1 MLTLG
6 QFLLEWKL
14 FSRDRVAL
22 FWCFAFPVLLLLGL
36 GLVFHTGPAPR
47 YLAYL
52 LPGLLGMNLLTMGLF
67 NVGMVLV
74 NHRETGKF
82 RRLAVTPLPKW
93 VFLLGQVL
101 HRVSLL
107 FLQSALLL
115 AVGYL
120 AFGIRNQGSYLRLAG
135 VLALGAACFI
145 SAGFALSGLARTAEG
160 YSACANAAFFPLMLL
175 SGVYFPL
182 DMAPPWVRAA
192 AALLPLE
199 PCLGA
204 LRGIFGGGAGLA
216 ASGAGL
222 GVVAAWTA
230 ACFMLAVKRFRW
242 A

>member
-6 QFLLEWKL
+6 QFLMEWKL
-14 FSRDRVAL
+14 YSRDRIAL
-22 FWCFAFPVLLLLGL
+22 FWSFAFPVLLLLGL
-36 GLVFHTGPAPR
+36 GTIFGAGASPG

-52 LPGLLGMNLLTMGLF
+52 LPGLLGMNLLSMGLF

-74 NHRETGKF
+74 NHRESGKF
-82 RRLAVTPLPKW
+82 RRLAVTPLPKG
-93 VFLLGQVL
+93 VFLLGQIL

-115 AVGYL
+115 GVAF
-120 AFGIRNQGSYLRLAG
+120 ASFGIRNQGSYLALGA

-145 SAGFALSGLARTAEG
+145 AAGFALSGLARSVEG

-182 DMAPPWVRAA
+182 GTAPSWLRQA
-192 AALLPLE
+192 AALLPLS

-216 ASGAGL
+216 AHGAGL
-222 GVVAAWTA
+222 SVVGAWTI
-230 ACFMLAVKRFRW
+230 LSLSIAVRRFRW
-242 A
+242 G